1 MGHASNEYWAKEP
14 DLLKNLLG
22 VLIRFRENEVA
33 LIGDIKKMCDSVGTT
48 QLEQH
53 THWFLWRDLDAK
65 KEPDTYVIQRVSFGD
80 RPLGTI
86 ATVALRKTAEMTK

>member
-14 DLLKNLLG
+14 DHLKNLLG

-33 LIGDIKKMCDSVGTT
+33 LVGDIKKMCDSVGTT

-53 THWFLWRDLDAK
+53 THRFLWRDMDTK

-86 ATVALRKTAEMTK
+86 ATVALRKTAEMAK